1 MGKNC
6 RSDICE
12 EKVERKRCELEA
24 KHKIVQGK
32 NDKGDVQRRFFLVS
46 CIISGVMTQV
56 GVDEKLIICFG
67 ASSGKGWENTQI
79 IMKDA
84 SQDFN

>member
-1 MGKNC
+1 
-6 RSDICE
+6 
-12 EKVERKRCELEA
+12 
-24 KHKIVQGK
+24 
-32 NDKGDVQRRFFLVS
+32 
-46 CIISGVMTQV
+46 MTQV
-56 GVDEKLIICFG
+56 VDEKLIICFG